1 MNNDNLQELRE
12 RLLREDNVQHM
23 IRVRAYEIYRMR
35 GAQPG
40 APSGDWFQA
49 ESEVL
54 SFLLANEPQRLD
66 EGASEKAQES
76 APAPEHGKESA
87 VGKKT
92 RTASS
97 SKASRV
103 IERTRTKQTGK
114 RVASK
119 KRTESAIKPKRV
131 RKKKGGEDNK

>member
-54 SFLLANEPQRLD
+54 SFLLANESQRLD
-66 EGASEKAQES
+66 ESASDKARVASDSEHEKKPVAR
-76 APAPEHGKESA
+76 
-87 VGKKT
+87 KKT
-92 RTASS
+92 KSS
-97 SKASRV
+97 SASTAPRAL
-103 IERTRTKQTGK
+103 ERTRTKPTGK

-119 KRTESAIKPKRV
+119 KTTESAIKPKRV
-131 RKKKGGEDNK
+131 RKKKEREKDD

>member
-54 SFLLANEPQRLD
+54 SFLLANESQRLD

-87 VGKKT
+87 ARKKT
-92 RTASS
+92 KSS
-97 SKASRV
+97 SASKAPRAL
-103 IERTRTKQTGK
+103 ERTRTKPTGK
-114 RVASK
+114 RVTSK
-119 KRTESAIKPKRV
+119 KTTESATKPKTV
-131 RKKKGGEDNK
+131 RKKKEREDD